1 MYYGDMAGGYGGPLM
16 DRRPGAPVPRRNIKA
31 QPSLSSMFP
40 GLPQS
45 NYGYGV
51 GTGTPLDWFG
61 GRNQERYVPPNISDE
76 VKRAAMGF
84 VPVAGT
90 AYNWPHMGP
99 VERSFSVGMDAID
112 IGTAGL
118 ARFGTTPLKAGVK
131 GLGRFIGQWPDAPN
145 PTFRATTR
153 NPEQEYYDMV
163 NLANLNHQAKVTES
177 LEKISPAFTGDPF
190 YTLYGRQH
198 NLNSPFWDTFIANN
212 AIVPPRSAL
221 DINPRIGQEGF
232 FNPTETPGPIP
243 RYLGFGHAQEIPI
256 GTNPPNQ
263 ITIIGSPQQQTARAA
278 ADIKREA
285 WEIAQASEAKLQ
297 NRPGVPADLF
307 SSIPSPFQLP
317 SQPFTTAVRAV
328 TNTQNESL
336 PSNWLQE
343 EDFTGGI

>member
-1 MYYGDMAGGYGGPLM
+1 M
-16 DRRPGAPVPRRNIKA
+16 DRRPGAPVPRRNTLDPTA
-31 QPSLSSMFP
+31 QPYYPPMFP
-40 GLPQS
+40 GLSPS
-45 NYGYGV
+45 NYGFGSGRIGFNPLGDFRAPRPDLPVLPSTGSLWGDVQQTPGV
-51 GTGTPLDWFG
+51 GL
-61 GRNQERYVPPNISDE
+61 VP
-76 VKRAAMGF
+76 GL
-84 VPVAGT
+84 GT
-90 AYNWPHMGP
+90 AATWSDSGRWGRGLN
-99 VERSFSVGMDAID
+99 VGMDAID

-118 ARFGTTPLKAGVK
+118 ARFGTTPLRAGVR
-131 GLGRFIGQWPDAPN
+131 GLGRFIGQMPDAPN
-145 PTFRATTR
+145 PTFRTTTR

-198 NLNSPFWDTFIANN
+198 NLNSPFWDTL
-212 AIVPPRSAL
+212 VPPQSAL
-221 DINPRIGQEGF
+221 DINPKTGLGLSGREVVQQGF
-232 FNPTETPGPIP
+232 FNLNAPSGPIP

-263 ITIIGSPQQQTARAA
+263 ITIIGSPQQQTARSAA
-278 ADIKREA
+278 GIEKEA
-285 WEIAQASEAKLQ
+285 WERAQALEAELQ
-297 NRPGVPADLF
+297 NRPGVPADLL